1 MLWTVDGIAG
11 SEEVI
16 TRERAIA
23 NGSVSV
29 GDNIGRKCGIAK
41 SAVAGSI
48 DVGEKRVIAK
58 SVVVDKSGSEDV
70 IIIEHKGA
78 YTIVVVAAGGHSPLA
93 LACA

>member
-1 MLWTVDGIAG
+1 MDGIAG

-58 SVVVDKSGSEDV
+58 SVVVVGKPVSEDV

-78 YTIVVVAAGGHSPLA
+78 YTIVVVAAGGQSPLA